1 MKKLSRFLLCVGVLL
16 LLGRN
21 TLFAQSINTNG
32 GFEDATPG
40 SKQNGEVTGWTFLTD
55 GGSVATFEI
64 SDAEFVEGQY
74 SLRVDV
80 GSLGTNPWDIQVVN
94 EPFTVV
100 PGAEYTYSVW
110 AMADVDGPL
119 VNFTVGSP
127 TYAEWGRANQV
138 VMTTIWQQVTFQ
150 FTAPADATTGRAP
163 IHLGE
168 TANALYM
175 PFAVYLDDLRI
186 VEGTTGV
193 ESAGTTPL
201 RFELGQNYPNPFN
214 PTTTIEFSVPVRS
227 DVHLVLASVLGQV
240 VREIATGEYAAGAHR
255 VTLDA
260 SGLASGVYFYKLQ
273 ANSFVDVK
281 KLILMK

>member
-1 MKKLSRFLLCVGVLL
+1 MKNLVCFLFSVGFFLLLDP
-16 LLGRN
+16 N
-21 TLFAQSINTNG
+21 TLFAQSINPNG
-32 GFEDATPG
+32 GFEDATLG
-40 SKQNGEVTGWTFLTD
+40 EKQGTDVTGWSLYAD

-64 SDAEFVEGQY
+64 NDDEIEEGLQ

-80 GSLGTNPWDIQVVN
+80 GSLGSNAWDIQVVN

-110 AMADVDGPL
+110 AMADVEGPI

-127 TYAEWGRANQV
+127 SYAEWGRQGQV
-138 VMTTIWQQVTFQ
+138 AMTTSWQQVTFQ

-168 TANALYM
+168 TANAQYL
-175 PFAVYLDDLRI
+175 PFAVYLDDLQI
-186 VEGTTGV
+186 VAVTTGV
-193 ESAGTTPL
+193 ESVGATPL
-201 RFELGQNYPNPFN
+201 KFDLGQNYPNPFN
-214 PTTTIEFSVPVRS
+214 PTTTIEFSLPARS
-227 DVHLVLASVLGQV
+227 DVHLVLANVLGQA
-240 VREIATGEYAAGAHR
+240 VREIATGEYAAGTHR
-255 VTLDA
+255 VTLNA

-273 ANSFVDVK
+273 ASSFLDVK

>member
-1 MKKLSRFLLCVGVLL
+1 MKNLLCFLFSVSVLL
-16 LLGRN
+16 LLDPT
-21 TLFAQSINTNG
+21 TLFAQSINPDG

-40 SKQNGEVTGWTFLTD
+40 IIETGDVTGWTFLTD

-64 SDAEFVEGQY
+64 TDYEVEEGNY

-80 GSLGTNPWDIQVVN
+80 GSLGSNPWDIQVVN
-94 EPFTVV
+94 EPFDVV
-100 PGAEYTYSVW
+100 PGTDYTYSAW
-110 AMADVDGPL
+110 ALADVEGPI

-138 VMTTIWQQVTFQ
+138 VMTTSWQQVTFQ

-168 TANALYM
+168 SANAQYM
-175 PFAVYLDDLRI
+175 PFAVYLDDVRI
-186 VEGTTGV
+186 AAVTTGV
-193 ESAGTTPL
+193 ESVSAAPL
-201 RFELGQNYPNPFN
+201 KFELGQNYPNPFN
-214 PTTTIEFSVPVRS
+214 PTTTIEFSLPARS
-227 DVHLVLASVLGQV
+227 DVHLVLANVLGQA
-240 VREIATGEYAAGAHR
+240 VREIATGEYAAGTHK

-273 ANSFVDVK
+273 ANRFTDVK